1 MKRTHDLICSRREQA
16 IQLRNEGRTMND
28 IARLLTVS
36 SRTIKRDFID
46 LGIETWSS
54 LTDDELKSQIVQIIE
69 IEHKAVGI
77 KKIDSH
83 LLLRGFRV
91 QESRIKD
98 CLVCKNFV
106 LI

>member
-1 MKRTHDLICSRREQA
+1 MKRTIDLICSRREQA
-16 IQLRNEGRTMND
+16 IYLKNEGLKTKE
-28 IARLLTVS
+28 IADCLNVS
-36 SRTIKRDFID
+36 SKTIKRDFID

-54 LTDDELKSQIVQIIE
+54 ISDEELISQIIQIIE

-83 LLLRGFRV
+83 LLLRGFRI

-98 CLVCKNFV
+98 SLVSKNM
-106 LI
+106 